1 MHVGKVSALIAI
13 ALLASGCASTS
24 GPARPAAFPGAPV
37 ISRSASLPNP
47 PATPLDI
54 PRLTQAALALRGT
67 RYRLGGDA
75 PSTGFD
81 CSGFVRFLFREQGW
95 ELPRTVREQ
104 WDYGRKIRDG
114 EIQTGDLLFFETAS
128 RGASH
133 VGLVID
139 APSDRGARAFI
150 HAPGE
155 NATVRVDVLET
166 PYWRSRFL
174 GARRLF

>member
-1 MHVGKVSALIAI
+1 MRGDDAWRHP
-13 ALLASGCASTS
+13 ASGVPRRAGRCPGRRRCRTS
-24 GPARPAAFPGAPV
+24 
-37 ISRSASLPNP
+37 

-54 PRLTQAALALRGT
+54 PRLTHTALALRGT
-67 RYRLGGDA
+67 PYQLGGEA
-75 PSTGFD
+75 PATGFD
-81 CSGFVRFLFREQGW
+81 CSGFVRYLFRDQGW

-104 WDYGRKIRDG
+104 WDYGKNIRVDD
-114 EIQTGDLLFFETAS
+114 IQSGDLLFFQTES

-133 VGLVID
+133 VGIVID
-139 APSDRGARAFI
+139 APAERNGRAFI

-155 NATVRVDVLET
+155 NGAVRVDVLDA